1 MRARELLDCGTRRIT
16 DVPSALPRQ
25 AGVLR
30 DRGAHR
36 HLACSEVTSSRGP
49 VWCRD
54 PAAAPASAFLL
65 LLLLLLRHILTVSAA
80 SAAAVVN
87 TSTAAAAAAAAALES
102 LLRRLPPGRTVLLPL
117 RLRLFRAP
125 RRRCPRCSRGASAAA
140 AFFVAASVKWYGLPP
155 CRASAFVGRLSWR
168 ASLRNTV

>member
-1 MRARELLDCGTRRIT
+1 MDRVVPPPSPRSQPWPQRARAPRWCGLRPGETGRGRKC
-16 DVPSALPRQ
+16 S
-25 AGVLR
+25 R
-30 DRGAHR
+30 DRSAP
-36 HLACSEVTSSRGP
+36 AA
-49 VWCRD
+49 
-54 PAAAPASAFLL
+54 AAAPASTFLL
-65 LLLLLLRHILTVSAA
+65 LLLLLFRHILTVSAA

-87 TSTAAAAAAAAALES
+87 TSTAAVAAAATTLES

-155 CRASAFVGRLSWR
+155 CRASASVGRLSWR
-168 ASLRNTV
+168 ASPRNTV